1 MDALLGY
8 VIALTLSMMGV
19 AGFATWAKLGVSNVQ
34 SAATASQMLV
44 FDKAAQQYV
53 EENASSLLSKASTN
67 AAYLVPPAQ
76 LTPYLPKGFALI
88 NPFGQTWQLQVLQT
102 GGGQLQALVT
112 SRTGRPISDTK
123 QLVQIAA
130 QAGAQGGF
138 IPYANQGGDSAMD
151 STKAMG
157 AYGGWSVS
165 LANYG
170 NPGSGHLASLLAFTN
185 SQANND
191 YLYRVA
197 VANQPQL
204 NQMKTA
210 LDMAS
215 NNINNADNVGA
226 SSVTVGNASLSYF
239 AAGNQ
244 LYVNAPGGTALS
256 DSAGNAQPLYSGAIL
271 ANGTINATG
280 AITSTSPAGA
290 SYPTQTSL
298 TQSGLN
304 GNSDI
309 FIQPKG
315 GGTLYLDAS
324 GFAGSGQMYS
334 DFDSNYFNG
343 QVVANQYVQINGGA
357 TQGNYCGPNFLI
369 GRSDAGTALFCE
381 HNVWTAAGTLTTI
394 AVSSG
399 NWQSSASAS
408 CPAGYT
414 LTGGSCD
421 MFRGGDGRE
430 ISPRT
435 CAPSGNAYYCNEGNG
450 GTCIAHAICAQ

>member
-1 MDALLGY
+1 
-8 VIALTLSMMGV
+8 MGV

-34 SAATASQMLV
+34 SAATAGQMLV

-53 EENASSLLSKASTN
+53 QENASFLLSVASTN
-67 AAYLVPPAQ
+67 APYPVPAAQ
-76 LTPYLPKGFALI
+76 LKPYLPQGFSFI
-88 NPFGQTWQLQVLQT
+88 NPFGQIWQLQVLQT
-102 GGGQLQALVT
+102 GSGQLQALVT
-112 SRTGRPISDTK
+112 SRQGRAISDTK

-138 IPYANQGGDSAMD
+138 VPYPNQAGDTTMNTGNAV
-151 STKAMG
+151 G
-157 AYGGWSVS
+157 AYGGWSLP

-170 NPGSGHLASLLAFTN
+170 NPGSGHLASLLAFTD

-197 VANQPQL
+197 VPGQPQL

-215 NNINNADNVGA
+215 NNINNAGNVGA
-226 SSVTVGNASLSYF
+226 STVTVGNASLSYF
-239 AAGNQ
+239 AGANQ
-244 LYVNAPGGTALS
+244 LYVNAPGGTVLA
-256 DSAGNAQPLYSGAIL
+256 DSAGNPQPLYSGAVL

-280 AITSTSPAGA
+280 AVTSTSPAGGLHG
-290 SYPTQTSL
+290 TQTAL
-298 TQSGLN
+298 TQAGLTSD
-304 GNSDI
+304 GDI

-315 GGTLYLDAS
+315 GATLYLDAGGFDNS
-324 GFAGSGQMYS
+324 GKMV
-334 DFDSNYFNG
+334 SNFNSNEFNG
-343 QVVANQYVQINGGA
+343 QVIADQYVQINGGA
-357 TQGNYCGPNFLI
+357 TQGLPCGQNFMI
-369 GRSDAGTALFCE
+369 GRSDAGTAVFCE
-381 HNVWTAAGTLTTI
+381 YGYWTAAGTITTV

-399 NWQSSASAS
+399 SWQPSATVS

-435 CAPSGNAYYCNEGNG
+435 CAPSGNGYYCNEGNS